1 MTENLS
7 KTLVGEL
14 EIDGKRQAFEAS
26 TFTLRVSDTGDADRG
41 EHFMGTQVT
50 ESFSFSG
57 STLVTSVTVRSGG
70 TTTTTT
76 TTSDESDRTT
86 TTTTTDSSGNTT
98 TTIKIT
104 KK

>member
-1 MTENLS
+1 MTDQLR
-7 KTLVGEL
+7 KTLVGVL
-14 EIDGKRQAFEAS
+14 EIDGKPQAFEAS

-41 EHFMGTQVT
+41 DAMGTQVT
-50 ESFSFSG
+50 ESFSISG
-57 STLVTSVTVRSGG
+57 GTLVTSVTVRSGG

-76 TTSDESDRTT
+76 TTSDDSGTTT
-86 TTTTTDSSGNTT
+86 TTTTTDSSGTS